1 MMLLKMIF
9 AEKMML
15 LKLMLRN
22 DVSKDDVDEHGKKWV
37 LMYGRINVRNYILGN
52 HRQHYSLL
60 NWFE

>member
-22 DVSKDDVDEHGKKWV
+22 DVSIDDVDEHVKKMSVDVWKK
-37 LMYGRINVRNYILGN
+37 
-52 HRQHYSLL
+52 
-60 NWFE
+60 